1 MKNQKFYI
9 KIFVAPV
16 TKFSTNIAF
25 ACQRHYVEVM
35 IIKQDLNNV
44 KIITS
49 TNMTTNKAV
58 NVIVLDNASFLNNN
72 LDLEVNEINRT
83 FPNIYWTSKLH
94 KNTAK

>member
-1 MKNQKFYI
+1 MK
-9 KIFVAPV
+9 
-16 TKFSTNIAF
+16 
-25 ACQRHYVEVM
+25 
-35 IIKQDLNNV
+35 
-44 KIITS
+44 
-49 TNMTTNKAV
+49 TNKAV

>member
-1 MKNQKFYI
+1 MFI
-9 KIFVAPV
+9 KL
-16 TKFSTNIAF
+16 
-25 ACQRHYVEVM
+25 
-35 IIKQDLNNV
+35 DLNNV

-49 TNMTTNKAV
+49 TNMKTNKAV

>member
-1 MKNQKFYI
+1 
-9 KIFVAPV
+9 
-16 TKFSTNIAF
+16 
-25 ACQRHYVEVM
+25 M

-44 KIITS
+44 KRITS

>member
-1 MKNQKFYI
+1 MFI
-9 KIFVAPV
+9 KL
-16 TKFSTNIAF
+16 
-25 ACQRHYVEVM
+25 
-35 IIKQDLNNV
+35 DLNNV

-49 TNMTTNKAV
+49 TNMKTNKAV

-83 FPNIYWTSKLH
+83 LP